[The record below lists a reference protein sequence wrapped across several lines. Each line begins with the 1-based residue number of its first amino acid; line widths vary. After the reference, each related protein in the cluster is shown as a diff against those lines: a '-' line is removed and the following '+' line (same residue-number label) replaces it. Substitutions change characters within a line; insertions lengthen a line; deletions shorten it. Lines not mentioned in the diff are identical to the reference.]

1 MIIRLILAMIAV
13 MLVLHLY
20 KRFFEQKACDTCH
33 KRIAKEAAV
42 CHHCNTIQQTQ
53 QD

>member
-1 MIIRLILAMIAV
+1 MIIRLVLAIIAV
-13 MLVLHLY
+13 MVVLHLY